1 MPGCVAVGACIH
13 IHTHT
18 VHTDTQTHKHAYLH
32 TCIHTYMHTTYVYT
46 YMFVC
51 VCECECSVPVGG
63 GKKRMKF
70 QLLVQHLVIS
80 LLTTWFRIPINIKH
94 HPFLPYLE
102 RTARIVGIAALNE
115 PRHAMLLS
123 AQNPWVVRMCVR
135 ELVTCHVL
143 AHCSFR
149 ASILV
154 TVCMHVNVS
163 TPYTHRTRT

>member
-1 MPGCVAVGACIH
+1 MHTYIHVYIRICILH
-13 IHTHT
+13 TYIHTCLC
-18 VHTDTQTHKHAYLH
+18 VR
-32 TCIHTYMHTTYVYT
+32 
-46 YMFVC
+46 